1 MITCKLM
8 GGLGNQLF
16 QIFTVIS
23 YSITHNI
30 PFAFVYSDK
39 VNIGRERPTYWNNM
53 LQSIKIYTNY
63 NENAYVYNEPSFMF
77 SEIPKMPSV
86 CLNGY
91 FQSYKYFETNKE
103 TIAGICE
110 IREHQTKEQINT
122 KTISMHFRI
131 GDFKDLQEYHP
142 LLPVNYYINALKY
155 VSDNFD
161 GDYDVLVFCEV
172 EDKHTVQ
179 AIIDVMHIK
188 YKVSFIDENIP
199 DWRQMV
205 IMSCCDVN
213 IIANSTFS
221 WWGAYLNNLPNHVV
235 LYPNIWFGPRITHDI
250 SDLFPPEWQKID
262 C

>member
-63 NENAYVYNEPSFMF
+63 TENAYVYNEPSFMF
-77 SEIPKMPSV
+77 SEIPKMPSA

-142 LLPVNYYINALKY
+142 LLSINYYINALKY

-161 GDYDVLVFCEV
+161 GDYYVLVFCEV

-179 AIIDVMHIK
+179 AIIDAMHIK
-188 YKVSFIDENIP
+188 YKVSFIDENIS

-221 WWGAYLNNLPNHVV
+221 WWGAYLNNLPNRVV